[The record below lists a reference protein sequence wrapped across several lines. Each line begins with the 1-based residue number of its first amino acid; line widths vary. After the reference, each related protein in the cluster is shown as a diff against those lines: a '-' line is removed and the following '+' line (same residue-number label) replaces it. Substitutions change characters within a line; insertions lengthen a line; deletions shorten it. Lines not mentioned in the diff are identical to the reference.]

1 MLPNVAVC
9 PMASVVLVLVVIINI
24 LDTYLVGYQFAII
37 ATNLII
43 SVFFVWLANKTCDKY
58 QWVSWLIIAY
68 FAISI
73 IGAFAL
79 IMDPSKYDKTKE
91 GLIEGKCSNF
101 VQKGNICNYGGKVK
115 PPKGLSCKNV
125 KGTNQCKVGGAVGSC
140 CP

>member
-91 GLIEGKCSNF
+91 GLAVEGK
-101 VQKGNICNYGGKVK
+101 KKVHFAS
-115 PPKGLSCKNV
+115 PPAAPVLPGL
-125 KGTNQCKVGGAVGSC
+125 
-140 CP
+140 

>member
-91 GLIEGKCSNF
+91 GLAVEGK
-101 VQKGNICNYGGKVK
+101 KKVHFAS
-115 PPKGLSCKNV
+115 PPAAPAS
-125 KGTNQCKVGGAVGSC
+125 
-140 CP
+140 

>member
-79 IMDPSKYDKTKE
+79 IMDPSKYNKTNE
-91 GLIEGKCSNF
+91 GLAVEGK
-101 VQKGNICNYGGKVK
+101 KPATPPPPPAPVK
-115 PPKGLSCKNV
+115 
-125 KGTNQCKVGGAVGSC
+125 
-140 CP
+140 

>member
-1 MLPNVAVC
+1 MLPNLAVC
-9 PMASVVLVLVVIINI
+9 PLASVVLVLVIIINI

-79 IMDPSKYDKTKE
+79 IMDPAKYNKTKE
-91 GLIEGKCSNF
+91 GLAVEGKKK
-101 VQKGNICNYGGKVK
+101 VQFAS
-115 PPKGLSCKNV
+115 PPAAPALPGL
-125 KGTNQCKVGGAVGSC
+125 
-140 CP
+140 

>member
-1 MLPNVAVC
+1 MLPNLAVC
-9 PMASVVLVLVVIINI
+9 PLASVVLVLVIIINI

-79 IMDPSKYDKTKE
+79 IMDPAKYNQNVTKSKE
-91 GLIEGKCSNF
+91 GLAVDKNKK
-101 VQKGNICNYGGKVK
+101 VQFA
-115 PPKGLSCKNV
+115 PPLPS
-125 KGTNQCKVGGAVGSC
+125 ASS
-140 CP
+140 

>member
-1 MLPNVAVC
+1 
-9 PMASVVLVLVVIINI
+9 MASVVLVLVVIINI

-91 GLIEGKCSNF
+91 GLAVEGK
-101 VQKGNICNYGGKVK
+101 KKVHFAS
-115 PPKGLSCKNV
+115 PPAAPVLPGL
-125 KGTNQCKVGGAVGSC
+125 
-140 CP
+140 